1 MIAERAPIFSEW
13 LMAPIR
19 RNRPVYLRVA
29 IAAVIINLFG
39 LVTSLFSMTVYDR
52 VVPNNATASLIGLSI
67 GLAMVIVLD
76 FLLKLLRAYF
86 VDIAGADIDRD
97 IGDSLFRR
105 ILTLRLDQRDRPAGA
120 IAGLMRELETLRDFF
135 ASATLTA
142 IVDVPFILLSLALIG
157 LIGGRVVLVPLLLV
171 PAVVLVAWFT
181 HPALDRLSAR
191 ALGDGLS
198 KQSVLVE
205 MLGDLEMVK
214 ANNAGSLL
222 LARWRDAVERHSH
235 SGLRQRLIGTI
246 SMTFSGTAQTLSYA
260 GIIIL
265 GVGMIANHGLTTGGL
280 VACSILS
287 SRVMAPL
294 SQVASLLSRLT
305 GARTA
310 YRELDRMMA
319 AKSERSA
326 EGGMKPARIAG
337 SVEFR
342 NVGFRYPKARD
353 DVLKGINLS
362 IAPGERVALLGRVG
376 SGKSTIARLLLGLY
390 HPQEGVVLIDGTE
403 VRHYDP
409 VALRRHIGTVLQDG
423 ALLTG
428 SVREN
433 ITLGRTAVDDEE
445 LLRVCGISG
454 THQFMGSIADGYDL
468 KLADRGG
475 GLSGGQRQ
483 SIAIARALASAPAML
498 ILDEPSSAMDQQ
510 TEAQLIERLL
520 AEVGERTLVVV
531 THRPALLRLVNRI
544 VVLDDGRIAADG
556 PRDKILHQLNQPRA
570 A

>member
-1 MIAERAPIFSEW
+1 MIAERVPIFSEW

-19 RNRPVYLRVA
+19 RNRPVYIRVA
-29 IAAVIINLFG
+29 LAAVIINLFG

-52 VVPNNATASLIGLSI
+52 VVPNNATASLVGLSI
-67 GLAMVIVLD
+67 GLALVVVLD
-76 FLLKLLRAYF
+76 FVLKLLRAYF
-86 VDIAGADIDRD
+86 VDIAGADIDRE

-105 ILTLRLDQRDRPAGA
+105 ILALRLDQRDRPAGA

-142 IVDVPFILLSLALIG
+142 IVDVPFILLSLLLIG
-157 LIGGRVVLVPLLLV
+157 VIGGKVVIVPMLLI
-171 PAVVLVAWFT
+171 PAVILVAWFT
-181 HPALDRLSAR
+181 HPAMDRLSAR

-205 MLGDLEMVK
+205 TLGDLEMVK
-214 ANNAGSLL
+214 ANNAGPLL
-222 LARWRDAVERHSH
+222 LGRWRDAVERHARS
-235 SGLRQRLIGTI
+235 SLRQRLIGTI

-260 GIIIL
+260 GIIIV
-265 GVGMIANHGLTTGGL
+265 GVGMVAHHDLTTGGL

-294 SQVASLLSRLT
+294 SQIASLLSRLT

-310 YRELDRMMA
+310 YRELDKMMT
-319 AKSERSA
+319 SETERSA
-326 EGGMKPARIAG
+326 EVGMRPAKLSGA
-337 SVEFR
+337 VELR
-342 NVGFRYPKARD
+342 NVSFRYPKARD

-362 IAPGERVALLGRVG
+362 IAAGERVALLGRVG
-376 SGKSTIARLLLGLY
+376 SGKSTVARLLLGLY
-390 HPQEGVVLIDGTE
+390 HPQQGSVLIDGTE

-409 VALRRHIGTVLQDG
+409 VALRQHIGTVLQDG

-433 ITLGRTAVDDEE
+433 ITLGRGAIDDAE
-445 LLRVCGISG
+445 LLRVCGVSG
-454 THQFMGSIADGYDL
+454 THQFMGAIADGYDL

-483 SIAIARALASAPAML
+483 SIAIARALAGSPAML

-510 TEAQLIERLL
+510 TEAQFIERLL
-520 AEVGERTLVVV
+520 AEAGGRTMLVV

-544 VVLDDGRIAADG
+544 VVLDAGRIAADG

>member
-19 RNRPVYLRVA
+19 RNRPVYVRVA
-29 IAAVIINLFG
+29 LAAVIINLFG

-52 VVPNNATASLIGLSI
+52 VVPNNATASLVGLSI
-67 GLAMVIVLD
+67 GLALVVVLD
-76 FLLKLLRAYF
+76 FVLKLLRAYF
-86 VDIAGADIDRD
+86 VDIAGADIDRE

-105 ILTLRLDQRDRPAGA
+105 ILALRLDQRDRPAGA

-142 IVDVPFILLSLALIG
+142 IVDVPFILLSLLLIG
-157 LIGGRVVLVPLLLV
+157 VIGGKVVIVPMLLI
-171 PAVVLVAWFT
+171 PAVILVAWFT
-181 HPALDRLSAR
+181 HPAMDRLSAR

-205 MLGDLEMVK
+205 TLGDLEMVK
-214 ANNAGSLL
+214 ANNAGPLL
-222 LARWRDAVERHSH
+222 LSRWRDAVERHSR
-235 SGLRQRLIGTI
+235 SSLRQRLIGTI

-260 GIIIL
+260 GIIIV
-265 GVGMIANHGLTTGGL
+265 GVGMVAHHDLTTGGL

-294 SQVASLLSRLT
+294 SQIASLLSRLT

-310 YRELDRMMA
+310 YRELDKMMA
-319 AKSERSA
+319 SETERSA
-326 EGGMKPARIAG
+326 EPGMRPARLSGA
-337 SVEFR
+337 VELR
-342 NVGFRYPKARD
+342 NVSFRYPKARD
-353 DVLKGINLS
+353 DVLKGISLS

-376 SGKSTIARLLLGLY
+376 SGKSTVARLLLGLY
-390 HPQEGVVLIDGTE
+390 HPQQGSVLIDGTE

-409 VALRRHIGTVLQDG
+409 VGLRQHIGTVLQDG

-433 ITLGRTAVDDEE
+433 ITLGRGAVDESE
-445 LLRVCGISG
+445 LLRVCSVSG
-454 THQFMGSIADGYDL
+454 THHFMGAIADGYDL

-483 SIAIARALASAPAML
+483 SIAIARALAGSPAML
-498 ILDEPSSAMDQQ
+498 ILDEPTSAMDQQ
-510 TEAQLIERLL
+510 TEAQFIERLL
-520 AEVGERTLVVV
+520 AEVGERTMLVV

-544 VVLDDGRIAADG
+544 VVLEAGRIAADG
-556 PRDKILHQLNQPRA
+556 PRDKILLQLNQPRA

>member
-1 MIAERAPIFSEW
+1 MIAERAPFFSDW

-19 RNRPVYLRVA
+19 RNAPVYTRVA
-29 IAAVIINLFG
+29 AAAVIINIFG

-52 VVPNNATASLIGLSI
+52 VIPNSATASLIGLSI
-67 GLAMVIVLD
+67 GLAIVVVLD
-76 FLLKLLRAYF
+76 FVLKLLRAYF
-86 VDIAGADIDRD
+86 VDIAGADIDRE

-105 ILTLRLDQRDRPAGA
+105 IIALRLDQRDRPAGA

-142 IVDVPFILLSLALIG
+142 IVDVPFIVLSLALIG
-157 LIGGRVVLVPLLLV
+157 FIGGWVVMVPLLLI

-181 HPALDRLSAR
+181 HPAMDRLSAR
-191 ALGDGLS
+191 ALGDGLN

-205 MLGDLEMVK
+205 TLGDLEMVK
-214 ANNAGSLL
+214 ANNAGGLL
-222 LARWRDAVERHSH
+222 LGRWREAVDRHSQ
-235 SGLRQRLIGTI
+235 SSLRQRLISSI
-246 SMTFSGTAQTLSYA
+246 SMTFTGTAQTLSYA
-260 GIIIL
+260 GIVIF
-265 GVGMIANHGLTTGGL
+265 GVEMIMNNDLTMGGL

-287 SRVMAPL
+287 GRVMAPL
-294 SQVASLLSRLT
+294 SQITSLMSRLT
-305 GARTA
+305 SARTA

-319 AKSERSA
+319 AEK
-326 EGGMKPARIAG
+326 EGPKETGMRPASLSG

-342 NVGFRYPKARD
+342 NVSFRYPGARAD
-353 DVLKGINLS
+353 ALKGVSLT

-376 SGKSTIARLLLGLY
+376 SGKSTIARLMLGLY
-390 HPQEGVVLIDGTE
+390 CPQDGSVLIDGTE
-403 VRHYDP
+403 VSHYDP
-409 VALRRHIGTVLQDG
+409 ASLRQHIGTVIQDG

-433 ITLGRTAVDDEE
+433 ITLGRGNVDDSE
-445 LLRVCGISG
+445 LLRVCGVSG
-454 THQFMGSIADGYDL
+454 THQFMGAIADGYDL

-483 SIAIARALASAPAML
+483 SIAIARALAGSPAML
-498 ILDEPSSAMDQQ
+498 VLDEPSSAMDQQ
-510 TEAQLIERLL
+510 TEGQLIERLL
-520 AEVGERTLVVV
+520 AEAEGRTMLVV

-544 VVLDDGRIAADG
+544 IVLEGGRIAADG
-556 PRDKILHQLNQPRA
+556 PRDTILRQLNQPKA